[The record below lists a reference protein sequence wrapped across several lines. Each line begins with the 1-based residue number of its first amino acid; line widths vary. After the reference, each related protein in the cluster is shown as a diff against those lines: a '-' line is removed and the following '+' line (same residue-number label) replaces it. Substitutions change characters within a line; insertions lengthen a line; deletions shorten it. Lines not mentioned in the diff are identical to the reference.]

1 MELRQVALE
10 VARILQDAGK
20 HALNDQMNPR
30 DLKSFEMTDNH
41 LSFTSDIDKRLA
53 QFISNRITYVDV
65 FDGFWQ
71 FRPEECHPGERY
83 WCVGGIDGAINF
95 VRSMR
100 NGPSPSHCSSST
112 TNAPRSRILS
122 VVHAPALGLTY
133 LAVRGSGAIRIRQDA
148 RLETNARRSCRPP
161 PRPLTMRW

>member
-71 FRPEECHPGERY
+71 FRPEECHPGN
-83 WCVGGIDGAINF
+83 GIGALAASTA
-95 VRSMR
+95 RSISCAACR

-112 TNAPRSRILS
+112 TNAPRSRSFRWCMLRR
-122 VVHAPALGLTY
+122 
-133 LAVRGSGAIRIRQDA
+133 LA
-148 RLETNARRSCRPP
+148 
-161 PRPLTMRW
+161 

>member
-83 WCVGGIDGAINF
+83 W
-95 VRSMR
+95 
-100 NGPSPSHCSSST
+100 P
-112 TNAPRSRILS
+112 
-122 VVHAPALGLTY
+122 
-133 LAVRGSGAIRIRQDA
+133 
-148 RLETNARRSCRPP
+148 
-161 PRPLTMRW
+161 

>member
-65 FDGFWQ
+65 FDGFWRSVRKNAIRGTVLVRWRHRRRDQ
-71 FRPEECHPGERY
+71 FRAQH
-83 WCVGGIDGAINF
+83 A
-95 VRSMR
+95 R

-112 TNAPRSRILS
+112 TNVPRS
-122 VVHAPALGLTY
+122 
-133 LAVRGSGAIRIRQDA
+133 GSFRWCMLR
-148 RLETNARRSCRPP
+148 RLV
-161 PRPLTMRW
+161 

>member
-53 QFISNRITYVDV
+53 QFIGNRITYVDV

-71 FRPEECHPGERY
+71 FRRKNAIRGTVLVRWRHRRRDQFRAQHAGMDHHRLTVRVQRPMFRAADPF
-83 WCVGGIDGAINF
+83 GGA
-95 VRSMR
+95 
-100 NGPSPSHCSSST
+100 C
-112 TNAPRSRILS
+112 
-122 VVHAPALGLTY
+122 
-133 LAVRGSGAIRIRQDA
+133 SGAWSDLPGGARIRSHPHPQDA
-148 RLETNARRSCRPP
+148 AWRQTREDYAVHHPVP
-161 PRPLTMRW
+161 

>member
-71 FRPEECHPGERY
+71 FRPEE
-83 WCVGGIDGAINF
+83 
-95 VRSMR
+95 
-100 NGPSPSHCSSST
+100 
-112 TNAPRSRILS
+112 
-122 VVHAPALGLTY
+122 
-133 LAVRGSGAIRIRQDA
+133 
-148 RLETNARRSCRPP
+148 
-161 PRPLTMRW
+161 